1 MGERILCS
9 GNEAVGWAAL
19 YAGCRCFFGYPIT
32 PQNEIAEFMARELP
46 RRGGVYLQSEGEA
59 AASYMLFGAG
69 LTGER
74 VMTATSSPGLA
85 LMQEAFS
92 HIAMV
97 EAPVVVVEVMRL
109 GPGAGTG
116 GQQGQT
122 DYRVVTKGVYGGL
135 RFFVIAPYSVPE
147 IFEFVQLAFH
157 IADKYRILA
166 MVLTDFILGRMSEF
180 IELRSFDFGPLP
192 EKNWGLRG
200 KVHKGGRS
208 DIFMS
213 GLVFEPIPDFFRRQQ
228 EKYRNIAEAETR
240 YEAYR
245 VEDAE
250 LIIAAYGSMARISK
264 GAVNMARAR
273 GLRVGLFRPIT
284 LWPFPKEP
292 LREAA
297 VRAGKVLV
305 VEDSP
310 GEFVEDV
317 EAAVQG
323 RVPVHFLGIQ
333 ARHIPGPSG
342 LIFPERILE
351 EARRLL

>member
-1 MGERILCS
+1 VTERILCS
-9 GNEAVGWAAL
+9 GNDAVGWAAI
-19 YAGCRCFFGYPIT
+19 YAGCKAFFGYPIT
-32 PQNEIAEFMARELP
+32 PQNEIAEFMAREMP
-46 RRGGVYLQSEGEA
+46 KRGQIYLQSAGEA
-59 AASYMLFGAG
+59 EASYMLFGGG
-69 LTGER
+69 LSGER

-135 RFFVIAPYSVPE
+135 DYFIIAPNSVPE

-157 IADKYRILA
+157 IADKYRIMA

-180 IELRSFDFGPLP
+180 IELKSFDFGPLP
-192 EKNWGLRG
+192 EKDWGLKG
-200 KVHKGGRS
+200 KAKKDGRS
-208 DIFMS
+208 NPYMS
-213 GLVFEPIPDFFRRQQ
+213 GLTFGGIPTFFQAQ
-228 EKYRNIAEAETR
+228 EDKFHRITESEMR
-240 YEAYR
+240 YETYNT
-245 VEDAE
+245 EGAE
-250 LIIAAYGSMARISK
+250 LLIASYGSLARISK
-264 GAVNMARAR
+264 RAANMARAE
-273 GLRVGLFRPIT
+273 GLKVGLFRPIT
-284 LWPFPKEP
+284 LRPFPKDA
-292 LREAA
+292 LREEASR
-297 VRAGKVLV
+297 VKKVLV

-317 EAAVQG
+317 DAAVQG
-323 RVPVHFLGIQ
+323 RATVHFLGIQ

-342 LIFPERILE
+342 LIFPERVLAE
-351 EARRLL
+351 VRSLL